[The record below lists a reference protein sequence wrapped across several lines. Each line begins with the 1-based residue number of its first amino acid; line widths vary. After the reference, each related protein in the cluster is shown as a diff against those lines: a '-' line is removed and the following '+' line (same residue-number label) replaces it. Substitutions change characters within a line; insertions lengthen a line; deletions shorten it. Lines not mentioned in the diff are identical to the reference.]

1 MTEYNCI
8 WVATIPRTGSM
19 WTTNVIKEIF
29 KAANYIT
36 HPKNAI
42 KSDMD
47 SLKFFETS
55 IIRDLNKLNKYVLKI
70 HVKLATLPYR
80 SKIVTNIRSP
90 YDICASHYEFMKCD
104 LELSISVAAESLNY
118 LNHYKRLD
126 NNIFLIRYENIE
138 KTPKLLIKQL
148 AEYFEVSINDQ
159 QVNQIDNKFNKDTI
173 SKLIKK
179 NDNEMKIKKDQ
190 DVDQEKIIKLKNGHQ
205 RFFDI
210 TTGFQSGHIS
220 KRKTGEWKKN
230 FSEKETKIII
240 EKLDQVAVDLGYIS
254 ENSKNL

>member
-1 MTEYNCI
+1 MTYYNCI

-19 WTTNVIKEIF
+19 WTSNIIKEIF
-29 KAANYIT
+29 TTANYDT
-36 HPKNAI
+36 YPKNVI
-42 KSDMD
+42 KSDID

-55 IIRDLNKLNKYVLKI
+55 IVKDQNKLNKYVLKI

-80 SKIVTNIRSP
+80 SKIVTNIRNP
-90 YDICASHYEFMKCD
+90 YDICASYHEFMKCD
-104 LELSISVAAESLNY
+104 LERSISVAADLLNY
-118 LNHYKRLD
+118 LNHYKKLN

-138 KTPKLLIKQL
+138 KNPKLLIKQL

-159 QVNQIDNKFNKDTI
+159 QVNEIDNKFNKDAI
-173 SKLIKK
+173 IKLIKK
-179 NDNEMKIKKDQ
+179 NDNEMKIKNQ

-240 EKLDQVAVDLGYIS
+240 KKLDQVAVDLGYIS

>member
-1 MTEYNCI
+1 MTYYNCI

-19 WTTNVIKEIF
+19 WTSNIIKEIF
-29 KAANYIT
+29 TTANYNT
-36 HPKNAI
+36 YPKNVI
-42 KSDMD
+42 KSDID

-55 IIRDLNKLNKYVLKI
+55 IIKDQNKLNKYVLKI

-80 SKIVTNIRSP
+80 SKIVTNIRNP
-90 YDICASHYEFMKCD
+90 YDICASYHEFLKCD
-104 LELSISVAAESLNY
+104 LERSISVAAELLNY
-118 LNHYKRLD
+118 LNHYKRLN

-138 KTPKLLIKQL
+138 KNPKLLIKQL

-159 QVNQIDNKFNKDTI
+159 QVNEIDNKFNKDAI
-173 SKLIKK
+173 IKLIKK
-179 NDNEMKIKKDQ
+179 NDNEMKIKNQ

-220 KRKTGEWKKN
+220 KRKTGEWRKN

>member
-1 MTEYNCI
+1 MTYYNCI
-8 WVATIPRTGSM
+8 WVAAIPRTGSM
-19 WTTNVIKEIF
+19 WTSNIIKEIF
-29 KAANYIT
+29 TTANYNT
-36 HPKNAI
+36 YPKNVI
-42 KSDMD
+42 KSDID

-55 IIRDLNKLNKYVLKI
+55 IIKDQNKLNKYVLKI

-80 SKIVTNIRSP
+80 SKIVTNIRNP
-90 YDICASHYEFMKCD
+90 YDICASYHEFMKCD
-104 LELSISVAAESLNY
+104 LERSISVAADLLNY
-118 LNHYKRLD
+118 LNHYKRLN

-138 KTPKLLIKQL
+138 KNPKLLIKQL

-159 QVNQIDNKFNKDTI
+159 QVNEIDNKFNKDAI
-173 SKLIKK
+173 IKLIKK
-179 NDNEMKIKKDQ
+179 NDNEMKIKNQ

-240 EKLDQVAVDLGYIS
+240 KKLDQVAVDLGYIS